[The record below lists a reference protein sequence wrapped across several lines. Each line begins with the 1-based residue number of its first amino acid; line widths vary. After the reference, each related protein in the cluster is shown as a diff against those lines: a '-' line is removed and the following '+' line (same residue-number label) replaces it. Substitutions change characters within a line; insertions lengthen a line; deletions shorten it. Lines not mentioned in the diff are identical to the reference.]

1 MIKNLFIKYKKIIL
15 YLVFGGFTTLVNI
28 ISYYIFAHVLNC
40 SVMFSTIISWVL
52 AVLFAYLTNRKLVF
66 DSKASTKKDVVKEI
80 ISFFSCRIFT
90 GIIDWVGMYVLVEK
104 LHLNDMVIKIILN
117 IIVIILNYIFSKLIV
132 FKDKNK
138 NNK

>member
-1 MIKNLFIKYKKIIL
+1 MIKELIKKYKKIIL

-28 ISYYIFAHVLNC
+28 VSYYILAHILNC
-40 SVMFSTIISWVL
+40 SVMFSTIISWIL
-52 AVLFAYLTNRKLVF
+52 AVFFAYLTNRKMVF
-66 DSKASTKKDVVKEI
+66 DSKASTKKDVLKEV
-80 ISFFSCRIFT
+80 ISFFSCRIIT

-104 LHLNDMVIKIILN
+104 LHLNDMIIKIVLN

-138 NNK
+138 NK